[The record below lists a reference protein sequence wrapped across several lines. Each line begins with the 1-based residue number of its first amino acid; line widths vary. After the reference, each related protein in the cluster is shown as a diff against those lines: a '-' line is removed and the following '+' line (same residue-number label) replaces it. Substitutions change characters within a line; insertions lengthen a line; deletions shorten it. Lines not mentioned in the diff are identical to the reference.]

1 MTNRVIRFGIVVSF
15 FAALLLVAGCGGSD
29 GSGSVSSTPD
39 DTLVVALEDEPPE
52 LDPAFS
58 SAFVDRQVMASIY
71 DKLVDIDQ
79 EGEIVPMLAE
89 NYEVSED
96 GTVYTFELRDGVV
109 FHDGAEFDAE
119 AVKTNL
125 ERYQTDES
133 TRSTEVQ
140 SIESVEVVDPLTVE
154 VTLSEPF
161 APFLTVL
168 ADRAGIMASPRSIE
182 ESDGRVSQNP
192 VGTGPYKFVERLR
205 GQSITV
211 ERNEEYWGEEPQI
224 QTIEYRGI
232 NDSNVQFQNLQSGE
246 LDVIDQIPY
255 VEVQSLEDGGE
266 YTVSNEP
273 GLGYQGIFLNTR
285 QEPFDNMQLRQAV
298 YTLVN
303 REAIVDAVLRGE
315 GGVAGNSPFG
325 PNSLA
330 YGETDEFE
338 RGTVEEA
345 EALLEEAGEPDGFT
359 FTLKIDPSPTSQ
371 QLGQVIQQNLESAG
385 ITVELER
392 VEFGT
397 LLEQG
402 TSGDFQALFLGW
414 SGRVDPDQNI
424 YDFMVSGGDDNDS
437 GYSNEEVDSLLN
449 EARRISDEGERKAL
463 YDQAMEIIHE
473 EAPYV
478 YLFHQ
483 NNDFALQS
491 NVEGFE
497 PYPDGILRPIPL
509 SKQAEE

>member
-1 MTNRVIRFGIVVSF
+1 MTNKVTRFGAVVSLS
-15 FAALLLVAGCGGSD
+15 ALFMLFVAGGCGGGD
-29 GSGSVSSTPD
+29 TVSSTPE

-58 SAFVDRQVMASIY
+58 SAFVDRQVMASVY

-89 NYEVSED
+89 DYEVSED
-96 GTVYTFELRDGVV
+96 GLTYTFELQDGVV
-109 FHDGAEFDAE
+109 FHDGTEFNAE

-140 SIESVEVVDPLTVE
+140 AIESVEVVDPLTVE

-161 APFLTVL
+161 APFLSVL
-168 ADRAGIMASPRSIE
+168 ADRAGIMASPQAIE
-182 ESDGRVSQNP
+182 ENDGRISQNP
-192 VGTGPYKFVERLR
+192 VGTGPYSFVERLR

-211 ERNEEYWGEEPQI
+211 ERNEEYWGEEPQV
-224 QTIEYRGI
+224 QNIEYRGI
-232 NDSNVQFQNLQSGE
+232 NDPNVQFQNLRSGE
-246 LDVIDQIPY
+246 LDVIDQIPF
-255 VEVQSLEDGGE
+255 VEMQSLEEDGE

-273 GLGYQGIFLNTR
+273 GLGYQGIFLNNQ
-285 QEPFDNMQLRQAV
+285 QEPFDNEQLRQAV

-325 PNSLA
+325 PASLA

-338 RGTVEEA
+338 RGTAEEA
-345 EALLEEAGEPDGFT
+345 RALLEEAGEPDGFT
-359 FTLKIDPSPTSQ
+359 FTLKIDPSPDSQ
-371 QLGQVIQQNLESAG
+371 QLGQVVQNSLEPAG
-385 ITVELER
+385 INVELER

-424 YDFMVSGGDDNDS
+424 YDFMVTDGDDNDS
-437 GYSNEEVDSLLN
+437 GYSNEEVDRLLN
-449 EARRISDEGERKAL
+449 EARRISDEGERKEL

-478 YLFHQ
+478 YLYHQ

-497 PYPDGILRPIPL
+497 AYPDGILRPIPL
-509 SKQAEE
+509 SKQAQE